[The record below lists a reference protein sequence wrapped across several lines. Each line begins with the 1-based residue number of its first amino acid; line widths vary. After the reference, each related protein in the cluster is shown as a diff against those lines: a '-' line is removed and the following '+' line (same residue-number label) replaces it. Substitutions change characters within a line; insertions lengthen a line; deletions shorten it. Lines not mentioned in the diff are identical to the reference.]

1 MKHKKKD
8 KKLKFIFLIV
18 FLIVFGI
25 LTALYFFGGGNFSS
39 FSILQIR
46 QSGITGAAVTDALID
61 PITGEK
67 IPEIIEKTSN
77 SETIKIADN
86 KFQASIYPETRFAQN
101 SLGEWVDASDIMS
114 ITRNEDD
121 ITFHYD
127 GIEGYFN
134 LTFESGVIY
143 NKNYF
148 SMAQVKQ
155 ANPQITFD
163 FPTQKTPEKIKYAV
177 NISNIP
183 LEVQPNVEY
192 VTLTYKSHYGFT
204 LSELKSEQGK
214 FIAKNLMGFAFDDL
228 KESYY
233 TININTDEKRIYIGN
248 LSGYSVSV
256 YDDLGNRIG
265 ETAGSKFVNNALY
278 LDPTSFL
285 ASGTSTWV
293 VPSDWNNN
301 SNSIASIGPGGN
313 GGTGDNTAD
322 IAGAG
327 GGGGAYANVSNVK
340 LIADS
345 TVYVRVPSGGSQL
358 TAYFNNNTNVSVL
371 VADYGRNAA
380 GATDGNGGWANQSTG
395 TVTYDGGSGGTA
407 DGTSAN
413 RHPGG
418 GGGGS
423 AGKFGAG
430 KAGGAGSTE
439 TAPVDGAAG
448 GGGSNGGSS
457 TAGSTTTGNN
467 GAAGGAGTG
476 GTGGGAGGTSGGNGT
491 AGTSGGGGGGGAST
505 SSTRGAGA
513 AGGCDTSWNTTLGA
527 CGGGGGSGTTG
538 GSGGD
543 GGNGGTYGGG
553 GGGGGQTQT
562 GGAGANG
569 GAAGTGGAGLI
580 VITYAVDTCT
590 YSSSPWEIDLSQN
603 CVITGSQ
610 GASTA
615 KVFVTGTGTLTI
627 DGGVIVCDRFYFMP
641 DTLNDV
647 NSLKIING
655 GRLSCVV

>member
-214 FIAKNLMGFAFDDL
+214 FIAKNLMGLAFDDL

-293 VPSDWNNN
+293 VPSDWNNA
-301 SNSIASIGPGGN
+301 SNSIEVVGPGGDGAIGGDGSGTN
-313 GGTGDNTAD
+313 GGS
-322 IAGAG
+322 G
-327 GGGGAYANVSNVK
+327 GGGGAYAIRSNVA
-340 LIADS
+340 LVNGS

-358 TAYFNNNTNVSVL
+358 TAYFTNNANTTII
-371 VADYGRNAA
+371 VADYGKNGVGEGAA
-380 GATDGNGGWANQSTG
+380 GGNGGWANASNGST
-395 TVTYDGGSGGTA
+395 TYAGGEGGDTISDA
-407 DGTSAN
+407 SAN
-413 RHPGG
+413 G
-418 GGGGS
+418 
-423 AGKFGAG
+423 
-430 KAGGAGSTE
+430 
-439 TAPVDGAAG
+439 G

-457 TAGSTTTGNN
+457 NIGHASTGTG

-476 GTGGGAGGTSGGNGT
+476 GTGGGAGGA
-491 AGTSGGGGGGGAST
+491 AGTSPGAGSSGTVGGGGGGGGTTT
-505 SSTRGAGA
+505 SGGNKGGNGA
-513 AGGCDTSWNTTLGA
+513 AGGCGSAWNSTLGA
-527 CGGGGGSGTTG
+527 CGGGGGGGRTAASSGG